1 MSTVLDHATSE
12 VHKAE
17 MARLR
22 AHRAK
27 ASGRSAVLTST
38 IGRSLSTLDHD
49 TRSRMERK
57 FDLCFVMAK
66 QSIDILV
73 AKYSALEERRAV
85 DVGHAYRTP
94 SSAKSFTG
102 FIARSQRQG
111 FFNSHSCRS
120 HFFGLPIDGTTDA
133 GDVEEELIA
142 ILYCAKDEASQKMI
156 MTTNSRF
163 LSLLYDQLLNV
174 HIMCN
179 CIMYGNQILNVR
191 PDFANVRP
199 KLKLF

>member
-1 MSTVLDHATSE
+1 MCKKYKSSLKNFWRAWTSGSTNQKVLDHATSE

-27 ASGRSAVLTST
+27 ASGGSAVLTST

-66 QSIDILV
+66 QSIDIPV
-73 AKYSALEERRAV
+73 AKYPALEECRAV

-111 FFNSHSCRS
+111 FFNSHSCGS
-120 HFFGLPIDGTTDA
+120 HFFGWD
-133 GDVEEELIA
+133 
-142 ILYCAKDEASQKMI
+142 
-156 MTTNSRF
+156 N
-163 LSLLYDQLLNV
+163 
-174 HIMCN
+174 
-179 CIMYGNQILNVR
+179 
-191 PDFANVRP
+191 
-199 KLKLF
+199 